1 MIGEVVS
8 TIAKA
13 SLEVAKETAKE
24 VGREVA
30 GRAVDIGKR
39 IDISKK
45 AIEIGSSKVDIS
57 KRIRPEAA
65 AEISEKDI
73 TQTAKAYIDDLKSKS
88 LFPDTIKSLDNAKL
102 EIQSP
107 ERVKQLRIEFNN
119 NKDQIRKAWEALNH
133 KEWPRYAE
141 DVEKNGI
148 KIRRAGDYFDAH
160 HEQPLKLGGTN
171 DASNITP
178 LDFNKHQEIHSK
190 SGSCRKLVEKI
201 EGIAKV

>member
-1 MIGEVVS
+1 MIGEVAS

-13 SLEVAKETAKE
+13 SLELAKETAKE
-24 VGREVA
+24 VGKEVA

-65 AEISEKDI
+65 AEISGKDI
-73 TQTAKAYIDDLKSKS
+73 TQTVKAYIDDLKSKS

-107 ERVKQLRIEFNN
+107 ERIKQLRLEFIKNRSE
-119 NKDQIRKAWEALNH
+119 IRKAWEALNH
-133 KEWPRYAE
+133 KEWPKYTE
-141 DVEKNGI
+141 DVERNGI
-148 KIRRAGDYFDAH
+148 KIRKAGDYYDGH
-160 HEQPLKLGGTN
+160 HTQSLKLGGTN

-178 LDFNKHQEIHSK
+178 LDINNHLEIHSK
-190 SGSCRKLVEKI
+190 LGSCTKLLEKI